1 MLERWYNSDLDR
13 IVTKFTFEDIDPE
26 RVYRGDHGV
35 DTNVK
40 LVAVDEQGIV
50 NELLDEGT
58 VVFQVQLVD
67 LLNLDAPEIMR
78 KKTLL

>member
-1 MLERWYNSDLDR
+1 M
-13 IVTKFTFEDIDPE
+13 TKFTFEDIDPE
-26 RVYRGDHGV
+26 RVYRRDHGV

-40 LVAVDEQGIV
+40 LVAVDEQRV
-50 NELLDEGT
+50 VDKLLDEGT